1 MVPPVIN
8 TRLRASPRPLKGLQ
22 GGMTKPNQ
30 NASGQQKRG
39 PHKRGPNNRGNNRA
53 NNRGG
58 QPPSGIKP
66 RRAALRLLNHVLEEG
81 KPLDDGLAYH
91 LGELEGPDRGL
102 ARAIAST
109 ALRRLGQIEALIT
122 PHLKRPLKRK
132 ASRARHALIMGA
144 AEMVFMDTPPHAA
157 ISIAVSLTKQDRDSA
172 ALSGLVNAVLRRI
185 SETGKTERAEQD
197 AARLNTPNWLWDRWV
212 KTYGADQ
219 ARSIAAQHLA
229 EAPLDITPKP
239 DAPELDLAA
248 EPLPLGTLRRKS
260 GGAITGL
267 PGFEAG
273 DWWVQDWAAALP
285 ARLLNPAPGTRVLD
299 LCAAPGGKTMQLAAM
314 GANVTAL
321 DINDSRMERVEE
333 NLDRTA
339 LGAELI
345 TADALVFE
353 ADDPYDAILLD
364 APCSATG
371 TIRRHPD
378 LPHIKGAKEIK
389 ALTKLQAGLLDHA
402 LTMLKPGGTLIYC
415 TCSLEPEE
423 GEAQITAALARHDG
437 QISRTPFTDDETK
450 TLPDTAKTADGE
462 IRLLPYYWREIGG
475 MDGFFIARLTKQTDS
490 K

>member
-1 MVPPVIN
+1 MN
-8 TRLRASPRPLKGLQ
+8 
-22 GGMTKPNQ
+22 KPNQ
-30 NASGQQKRG
+30 NRRG
-39 PHKRGPNNRGNNRA
+39 PRKGPSRGNK
-53 NNRGG
+53 
-58 QPPSGIKP
+58 PPSGIKP

-109 ALRRLGQIEALIT
+109 ALRRLGQIEALIK

-132 ASRARHALIMGA
+132 AARARHALIMGT
-144 AEMVFMDTPPHAA
+144 AEMIFMDTPPHAA

-172 ALSGLVNAVLRRI
+172 ALSGLVNAVLRRV
-185 SETGKTERAEQD
+185 SETGKEERAEQD

-239 DAPELDLAA
+239 AMPIHDLEA
-248 EPLPLGTLRRKS
+248 EGLPLGSLRRKS
-260 GGAITGL
+260 GGAITAL
-267 PGFEAG
+267 PGFENG

-285 ARLLNPAPGTRVLD
+285 ARLLNPAPGARVLD

-314 GANVTAL
+314 GATVTAL
-321 DINDSRMERVEE
+321 DINDHRMERVED
-333 NLDRTA
+333 NLARTG
-339 LGAELI
+339 LEAELI
-345 TADALVFE
+345 TADALDFTT
-353 ADDPYDAILLD
+353 DDPFDAILLD

-378 LPHIKGAKEIK
+378 LPHIKGANQIK
-389 ALTKLQAGLLDHA
+389 SLTELQANLIDHA
-402 LTMLKPGGTLIYC
+402 LTLLKPGGVLLYC
-415 TCSLEPEE
+415 TCSLEPDE
-423 GEAQITAALARHDG
+423 GEAQITAALERHQG
-437 QISRTPFTDDETK
+437 TLSRSPFTEDETK
-450 TLPDTAKTADGE
+450 TLPDNAVTGAGE

-475 MDGFFIARLTKQTDS
+475 MDGFFIARLVKQTDPND
-490 K
+490 